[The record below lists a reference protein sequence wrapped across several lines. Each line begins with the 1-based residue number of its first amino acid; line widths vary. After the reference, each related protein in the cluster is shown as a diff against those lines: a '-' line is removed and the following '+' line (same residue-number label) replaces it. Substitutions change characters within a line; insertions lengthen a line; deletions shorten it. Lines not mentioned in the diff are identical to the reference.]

1 MKSKIQVV
9 FFSLLSIFKNLNLI
23 AMPIKKYNKKLAG
36 YLVKKL
42 VCLVLI
48 ITAIKN
54 NANTAEQ
61 YKEVLLF
68 VNNLCDKKTS

>member
-9 FFSLLSIFKNLNLI
+9 FFSSLSIFKNLNLI
-23 AMPIKKYNKKLAG
+23 AMPIKKYIKKLDG

-42 VCLVLI
+42 VCLALI
-48 ITAIKN
+48 IAAIKN

-68 VNNLCDKKTS
+68 FNNLCDKKIS

>member
-9 FFSLLSIFKNLNLI
+9 LFSLLPIFKNLNLI
-23 AMPIKKYNKKLAG
+23 AMPIKKYIKKLDG

-42 VCLVLI
+42 VCLALI
-48 ITAIKN
+48 IAAIKN
-54 NANTAEQ
+54 NANTAAQ

-68 VNNLCDKKTS
+68 FNNLYDKKIS